1 MIKNIVFDVGKVLV
15 SYDPD
20 TYMEKILGYDE
31 TTRQAVNAA
40 MFQNPLW
47 EESDRGALSTEEL
60 VEGFVKNNP
69 AYKEQ
74 IVRAHRQVGDSIEL
88 FPYVID
94 WMADLKERGYRLY
107 ILSNYAEY
115 TYQQTEDKMAFL
127 PFMDGAVFSYEC
139 KYIKPEKEIYAYL
152 CEKYHLNPDECVFLD
167 DRQSNIDGAVQAGM
181 KGILFE
187 NYEQA
192 TDALHVLL
200 G

>member
-1 MIKNIVFDVGKVLV
+1 
-15 SYDPD
+15 
-20 TYMEKILGYDE
+20 MEKILGYDE